1 MSATLTYKSHHDHH
15 QPRPVDLAPAAAV
28 AGEAGKA
35 DTLGTHPEA
44 ALPAAA
50 VVAAV
55 AAAHCAQA

>member
-1 MSATLTYKSHHDHH
+1 MSATLTYKCHQDHH

-35 DTLGTHPEA
+35 DTLGTRPEA
-44 ALPAAA
+44 VLPA
-50 VVAAV
+50 VVAAAV